1 MNQSLKEFKN
11 SYLEL
16 LLSFLWRQ
24 WCALGISGYARS
36 GDKWLIDPEALLLFT
51 CTLGRYEAR
60 LFDEVLDWLDINGNF
75 INIQRIRNLL
85 EKKLFHGE
93 IVMSAI
99 AALMAKRS
107 KFAKWDKLA
116 KLKDSST
123 RNENLFIQK
132 NGKSIGI
139 FGVHEE
145 TFQQY
150 GLNRGK
156 IGFRKHTQPV
166 PIIRNTGLLFKLRA
180 LFGINARCEILAYL
194 LTHESAHPSRIAK
207 ETYYSQKTVQDIL
220 VEMAYSGL
228 VFVSPVGK
236 EKHYWIK
243 TDEWYHFFA
252 LNAGIPVQSHT
263 GNPLLDESKTT
274 FIPAELYQKA
284 KWITWPLLLSALE
297 QIWLKL
303 DQIEISIKKPLVQSS
318 ELRALMLKVRPMIQ
332 AAGFSHAI
340 SDDKH
345 FLGEEYIPIF
355 FSDINK
361 LLG

>member
-11 SYLEL
+11 SYLES

-24 WCALGISGYARS
+24 WCALGVAGYARS
-36 GDKWLIDPEALLLFT
+36 GDTWLIDPEALLLFT
-51 CTLGRYEAR
+51 CTMGRYEAR
-60 LFDEVLDWLDINGNF
+60 LFDEVLDWLDINGSF
-75 INIQRIRNLL
+75 INIQRLRNMLA
-85 EKKLFHGE
+85 KKLFHGE
-93 IVMSAI
+93 MVLSAI
-99 AALMAKRS
+99 AALMAKRN
-107 KFAKWDKLA
+107 KFAKWEKLA
-116 KLKDSST
+116 KQKQSLKYD
-123 RNENLFIQK
+123 ENLFIQK
-132 NGKSIGI
+132 NGKSIGVY
-139 FGVHEE
+139 GVAEK

-156 IGFRKHTQPV
+156 IEFRGHTQPV

-180 LFGINARCEILAYL
+180 LVGINARCEILAYL

-220 VEMAYSGL
+220 VEMTYSGL
-228 VFVSPVGK
+228 VFVRPVGK

-243 TDEWYHFFA
+243 TDEWYNFFA

-263 GNPLLDESKTT
+263 GSPLLDESKTT

-284 KWITWPLLLSALE
+284 KWITWPLLLSAFE
-297 QIWLKL
+297 QIWMKVE
-303 DQIEISIKKPLVQSS
+303 QMETKVEKPLVQSS
-318 ELRALMLKVRPMIQ
+318 QLRALMLRVGPMIQ
-332 AAGFSHAI
+332 TAGFSQAI
-340 SDDKH
+340 TDDKH
-345 FLGEEYIPIF
+345 YLGEEYIPVF